1 MMGFWPHCVALMA
14 ASPSLGL
21 KGVFRLREAIPFIG
35 DQVLASRAV
44 QTQSC
49 QSSGVIEWPI
59 ERRWWTA
66 GAIDVDG
73 GAQT

>member
-1 MMGFWPHCVALMA
+1 LATES
-14 ASPSLGL
+14 SPQDLCKS
-21 KGVFRLREAIPFIG
+21 
-35 DQVLASRAV
+35 
-44 QTQSC
+44 QSC
-49 QSSGVIEWPI
+49 HSSGVIEWPI